1 MNMKKIFLPL
11 FVVAIAVLVICG
23 TTSCKNVAKLGGG
36 SSSDSDSVAVAS
48 ESVSSELPRT
58 LDNAPAPKGNI
69 TTWLVAGFNEDGYA
83 RMFIVEGDESRFVQ
97 DNLGTTD
104 TIYVLRLV
112 SYEQTED
119 EKEQTEDGGT
129 YESFGGPLVVD
140 AYDPATK
147 EFVGRY
153 DGSYSGGSEYDQSGE
168 FLHGGESYSGTFTK
182 ADGTKEEFSYYGD

>member
-1 MNMKKIFLPL
+1 MKKTFLMV
-11 FVVAIAVLVICG
+11 FSTIIATLVLGG
-23 TTSCKNVAKLGGG
+23 TTSCKDIAKSMAGAL
-36 SSSDSDSVAVAS
+36 SDSDSVAVAS

-83 RMFIVEGDESRFVQ
+83 RMFIIEGDESRFVQ

-112 SYEQTED
+112 SYKQTEE

-129 YESFGGPLVVD
+129 YESFGDPLVVD

-153 DGSYSGGSEYDQSGE
+153 DGSYSGESEYDQSGE